1 MTATMRTET
10 EGSDIPTSDELV
22 QRATDLVPLL
32 RQNAR
37 QADLERR
44 IPQENLDVLERSGLL
59 RTTRPRQYGGL
70 EIDSPTK
77 VRIMSE
83 LARGCGSTG
92 WVSTLYLDGNF
103 LVALFPDEVQDEVFA
118 DPHARCTATLVPA
131 GRAERDG
138 SGFRVSGKWPF
149 NTGSLHAQWVAEP
162 AVVELEPG
170 QPEVCFFLMRYSEV
184 TVLDDWHV
192 SGLRG
197 TGSNTVVAENVHV
210 PEQRVLRVAEAKFG
224 NHRSAANENRALYRI
239 PPLSYLF
246 TSGGST
252 MPGLA
257 KAALEL
263 FMDKLPGRGPI
274 AYTGYAKRR
283 DAPLTHFQ
291 VAEAALRIRS
301 GEGVLIDAVET
312 MDQRAERGTP
322 YAPENQAELWGMVS
336 YATRVFGEAIETLR
350 IASGAHGIFDSEH
363 MQLVCRDAQAL
374 MTHAVMMPTTGIE
387 HYGRALCGLDPM
399 TDWL

>member
-1 MTATMRTET
+1 M
-10 EGSDIPTSDELV
+10 SDHD
-22 QRATDLVPLL
+22 
-32 RQNAR
+32 AR
-37 QADLERR
+37 QVIDGVRQLLPALRERAQKAEDAR
-44 IPQENLDVLERSGLL
+44 RVPEESIAALQETGFFRMLQPARH
-59 RTTRPRQYGGL
+59 GGL
-70 EIDSPTK
+70 ETDPVDFYTAVKLIGS
-77 VRIMSE
+77 
-83 LARGCGSTG
+83 ACGSTG